1 MLGTGRRAA
10 AFTTIS
16 DFNMGKKAEEF
27 RAIARELEERAQ
39 GAIDPTA
46 RSTLLDV
53 AQRWRRMAR
62 CVDEDGHDAAPSII
76 PTKSENGD

>member
-1 MLGTGRRAA
+1 ME
-10 AFTTIS
+10 
-16 DFNMGKKAEEF
+16 KKAEEF

-39 GAIDPTA
+39 DTIDPTA

-62 CVDEDGHDAAPSII
+62 CVDQDGPDAAPSII
-76 PTKSENGD
+76 PNKSENSD

>member
-1 MLGTGRRAA
+1 LEQAVPLLSLPQQ
-10 AFTTIS
+10 S
-16 DFNMGKKAEEF
+16 DFKMGKKAEEF
-27 RAIARELEERAQ
+27 RAKARELEERAQ

-62 CVDEDGHDAAPSII
+62 CVDQDGPDTAPSII
-76 PTKSENGD
+76 PTKTAGAD